1 MRLPLR
7 HRRFCSFEN
16 APPLSEVSHG
26 NEPTTLH
33 HELTSLQI
41 DGYVHIVAA
50 IFGLCGGSQA
60 SRTGLGMGA
69 LRVLRSARLAI
80 VRSFRRS
87 CGQMNV
93 TVYTMHG
100 CGACDRAK
108 EFLARNGVKF
118 TELNVS
124 EDTRAREELLAMG
137 YRAAPVIKV
146 DNQTMLGFD
155 ADKLKQ
161 FLGLK
166 G

>member
-1 MRLPLR
+1 
-7 HRRFCSFEN
+7 
-16 APPLSEVSHG
+16 
-26 NEPTTLH
+26 
-33 HELTSLQI
+33 
-41 DGYVHIVAA
+41 
-50 IFGLCGGSQA
+50 
-60 SRTGLGMGA
+60 
-69 LRVLRSARLAI
+69 
-80 VRSFRRS
+80 
-87 CGQMNV
+87 MNV

-118 TELNVS
+118 AERNVS
-124 EDTRAREELLAMG
+124 EDAQAREELLAMG

-155 ADKLKQ
+155 AEKLKH

>member
-1 MRLPLR
+1 
-7 HRRFCSFEN
+7 
-16 APPLSEVSHG
+16 
-26 NEPTTLH
+26 
-33 HELTSLQI
+33 
-41 DGYVHIVAA
+41 
-50 IFGLCGGSQA
+50 
-60 SRTGLGMGA
+60 
-69 LRVLRSARLAI
+69 
-80 VRSFRRS
+80 
-87 CGQMNV
+87 MNV

-100 CGACDRAK
+100 CGACDRAR

-124 EDTRAREELLAMG
+124 DDAKAREELLAMG

-146 DNQTMLGFD
+146 DNETMLGFD

>member
-1 MRLPLR
+1 
-7 HRRFCSFEN
+7 
-16 APPLSEVSHG
+16 
-26 NEPTTLH
+26 
-33 HELTSLQI
+33 
-41 DGYVHIVAA
+41 
-50 IFGLCGGSQA
+50 
-60 SRTGLGMGA
+60 
-69 LRVLRSARLAI
+69 
-80 VRSFRRS
+80 
-87 CGQMNV
+87 MNV

-100 CGACDRAK
+100 CSACARAK
-108 EFLARNGVKF
+108 EFLDRNHVKF

-124 EDTRAREELLAMG
+124 EDSRAREELLAMG

>member
-1 MRLPLR
+1 
-7 HRRFCSFEN
+7 
-16 APPLSEVSHG
+16 
-26 NEPTTLH
+26 
-33 HELTSLQI
+33 
-41 DGYVHIVAA
+41 
-50 IFGLCGGSQA
+50 
-60 SRTGLGMGA
+60 
-69 LRVLRSARLAI
+69 
-80 VRSFRRS
+80 
-87 CGQMNV
+87 MNV

-108 EFLARNGVKF
+108 EFLARNGVKY

-155 ADKLKQ
+155 AEKLKQ